1 MNQFYL
7 ATVSGYNRDFTDLVQ
22 GYFVDILVWWA
33 LGQPRGSNS
42 LHICWSTS
50 LPFPLSSLFL
60 CLSCCSAHQI
70 TIRACTH
77 CKLVLGWDFPHMQSL
92 SLWNSSYLKL
102 TNPRRSGLPGSRS
115 DGLFSVQRFQG
126 TQNTPW
132 KPALALGP
140 LYTLHRRLF
149 WEYLRPWVCRFQQA
163 QWCSIV
169 CVSQLK

>member
-60 CLSCCSAHQI
+60 CLSCSSAHQI
-70 TIRACTH
+70 TIGACTH

-92 SLWNSSYLKL
+92 SLWNL
-102 TNPRRSGLPGSRS
+102 
-115 DGLFSVQRFQG
+115 Q
-126 TQNTPW
+126 TPDV
-132 KPALALGP
+132 AVCLALEVMGYSVYRGFKAHRTHLENQP
-140 LYTLHRRLF
+140 LPWDLF
-149 WEYLRPWVCRFQQA
+149 THCTEGFFENISGHDCVIFSKLDGA
-163 QWCSIV
+163 Q
-169 CVSQLK
+169 